1 MCGAQTVRGIKIAT
15 VTFRHGDNPRRVLIP
30 SSESPKLQGGAVPP
44 IEKRSKTPS
53 GAWPGDISGH
63 VGIYITF
70 LSKGITGIY
79 KEIQSI
85 LCLFPLL
92 PMLLLPLGLDPPL
105 PEKRPAKTRP
115 AKAANATPEAAPILD
130 LGTDV
135 AKSIPSVEALRLL
148 PAPPI
153 QDDSGELWNS
163 SPSSPF
169 RGYAG
174 IPVSTVTCKYTEIWN
189 LGILGL
195 GSGIRGN
202 TSLHRHLQI

>member
-1 MCGAQTVRGIKIAT
+1 VWRADGQRLKN
-15 VTFRHGDNPRRVLIP
+15 RHSHLPTRRQPPTGTDSFL
-30 SSESPKLQGGAVPP
+30 SKLQGGTVPP
-44 IEKRSKTPS
+44 IEKRSKWCMARRHIWTC
-53 GAWPGDISGH
+53 WYLHHI
-63 VGIYITF
+63 

-105 PEKRPAKTRP
+105 PEKRLAKTRP

-148 PAPPI
+148 PPPPI
-153 QDDSGELWNS
+153 QEDSGELWNS

-202 TSLHRHLQI
+202 TSLHRHLQIYI